1 MDEKRFEIIYK
12 QGVSLSTEVR
22 ILRDKVTG
30 VHYLINWTGQGL
42 SLIHIYKPI
51 RQALEE
57 VNFLNP
63 LVENGGLW

>member
-30 VHYLINWTGQGL
+30 VHYLINWTGQGGGVTPL
-42 SLIHIYKPI
+42 LNAEGKP
-51 RQALEE
+51 
-57 VNFLNP
+57 VVSFD
-63 LVENGGLW
+63 